1 MDLRAREGANGRA
14 SLTAPVHEILLVLR
28 VQGVGTWAHASSR
41 PDIIYSSARSTVLFS
56 STILVASMRIS
67 VEVEGCMTA
76 APSLGLGSIFEP
88 LV

>member
-1 MDLRAREGANGRA
+1 MAGLLSPHQSTKFCQCLEYRE
-14 SLTAPVHEILLVLR
+14 LVP
-28 VQGVGTWAHASSR
+28 GAHASSR